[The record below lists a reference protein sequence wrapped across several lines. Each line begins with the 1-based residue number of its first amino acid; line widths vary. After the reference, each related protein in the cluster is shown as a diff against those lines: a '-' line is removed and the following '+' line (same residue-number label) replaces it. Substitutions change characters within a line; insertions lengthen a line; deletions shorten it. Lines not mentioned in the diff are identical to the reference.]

1 MYDHFGNYTLA
12 FILAGVPP
20 LLGAG
25 FMTCIYKVGN
35 NSSSSIDAQ
44 TTEATKKDLE
54 SAADQ
59 SLLQAAV
66 NEDGE
71 GEKG

>member
-35 NSSSSIDAQ
+35 NSRSNNAQ

-71 GEKG
+71 EEKG